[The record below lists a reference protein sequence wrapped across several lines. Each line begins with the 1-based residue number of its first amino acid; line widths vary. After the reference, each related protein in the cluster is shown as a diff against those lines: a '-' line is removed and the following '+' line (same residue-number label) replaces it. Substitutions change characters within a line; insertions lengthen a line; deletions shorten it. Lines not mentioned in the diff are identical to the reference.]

1 VNTTSGTAP
10 LTVYFTG
17 QYSSDSDGSIVSY
30 AWNLGNGQTSSSIN
44 PATTYSAAGT
54 YTAILTVTDNDGL
67 QGSASVTVNVS
78 APVATNNPPVAVAS
92 STSATT
98 GVAPLTIQFNG
109 SSSYDPE
116 GSGLSY
122 AWNFGDGYTSSAI
135 SPAHT
140 YSAGSYTARLT
151 VTDDKGASASATI
164 AVSVQSAVK
173 TSNMRFDVTDYSLQ
187 PSRAPHGTSA
197 AGYVQLRDEQGGAV
211 AGATITIRWS
221 GVVSGN
227 STVVTDSTG
236 HAQVSSKGTKRSGT
250 ITGTITGVSSATGDI
265 FDSTLWS
272 GAMSSSVTTP

>member
-30 AWNLGNGQTSSSIN
+30 SWNLGNGESSASMN
-44 PATTYSAAGT
+44 PATTYSSAGT
-54 YTAILTVTDNDGL
+54 YTAVLTVTDNDGL

-78 APVATNNPPVAVAS
+78 APVATNKPPVALAS
-92 STSATT
+92 GTSATT

-122 AWNFGDGYTSSAI
+122 AWDFGDGDTSSAVA
-135 SPAHT
+135 PAHT
-140 YSAGSYTARLT
+140 YSAGNYTARLT
-151 VTDDKGASASATI
+151 VTDDKGASASTTI

-173 TSNMRFDVTDYSLQ
+173 TSNKRFDVSHFSLD
-187 PSRAPHGTSA
+187 PSRRPNGTLAS
-197 AGYVQLRDEQGGAV
+197 GYVLVQDDQGSAV
-211 AGATITIRWS
+211 AGATITVRWS
-221 GVVSGN
+221 GVVSGS
-227 STVVTDSTG
+227 STIVTDSSG
-236 HAQVSSKGTKRSGT
+236 RAEVASKGTKRSGT
-250 ITGTITGVSSATGDI
+250 ITGTITSVSSAAGDT
-265 FDSTLWS
+265 FDSALWN